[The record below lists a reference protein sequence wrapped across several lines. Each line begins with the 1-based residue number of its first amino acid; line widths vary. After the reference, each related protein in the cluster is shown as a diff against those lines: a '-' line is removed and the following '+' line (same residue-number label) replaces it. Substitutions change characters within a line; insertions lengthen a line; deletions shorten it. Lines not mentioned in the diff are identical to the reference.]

1 MMKYISLSTLWW
13 IAITI
18 PQGVVAQQ
26 STSFVLRDLWTE
38 VEQNFPG
45 LQSKTAQVESVE
57 LDKRATK
64 SNLLP
69 QIKLQGQ
76 NNFSTLEPAIGSFF
90 AQPGTFTIN
99 GSKIDN
105 GQSSTTFSTY
115 GSTTME
121 WEVFSFGKNRADN
134 KSADALYQ
142 KALSEQ
148 DTYILSVKKEL
159 SQRYVMFLY
168 QRAKLDWSNKNM
180 QRLKEVTSIASGL
193 SLSGLKP
200 VADSL
205 LASSSY
211 MQARAEYNKN
221 QGLEQASL
229 IKVLELTR
237 QSDLPHGI
245 DLQVFLNPSYSLVE
259 DKAEVDLNHP
269 ILEALDNQKSFYQW
283 SAKSQSK
290 GYLPSVNLLAG
301 YSVRG
306 SGINSTGNVSEN
318 YSKGW
323 ENTANNYA
331 FGIGITWNLTQLHT
345 KKVTSSALQKKAKST
360 DLLWKEYSQAM
371 QADLLALQAQKSQRY
386 KQLLDTSSA
395 VEQSTN
401 AYNMYLARYKSGLI
415 SLSELLQIRLVL
427 EQSENTHL
435 QASMDYWLLLCNQA
449 ELSNDFS
456 YLFSNL

>member
-1 MMKYISLSTLWW
+1 MKYISLSTLWW
-13 IAITI
+13 IALTM
-18 PQGVVAQQ
+18 PLGVVAQQ
-26 STSFVLRDLWTE
+26 KPSLLLEGLWDE

-45 LQSKTAQVESVE
+45 LQSKTAQVESAQ

-76 NNFSTLEPAIGSFF
+76 NNYSTLEPATGSFF
-90 AQPGTFTIN
+90 AQPGIFTVN
-99 GSKIDN
+99 GSKVDN
-105 GQSSTTFSTY
+105 GQSSTAFSTY

-121 WEVFSFGKNRADN
+121 WEVFSFGKNKAQN

-148 DTYILSVKKEL
+148 DSYILSVKKEL
-159 SQRYVMFLY
+159 SRRYVLFLY
-168 QRAKLDWSNKNM
+168 QKAKLDWSSKNM

-211 MQARAEYNKN
+211 MQARAEYNKS

-237 QSDLPHGI
+237 QTEFQHI
-245 DLQVFLNPSYSLVE
+245 VDLQVFLNPSYSLAQ
-259 DKAEVDLNHP
+259 DKAEVDLSHP
-269 ILEALDNQKSFYQW
+269 VLEALDNQKSFYQW
-283 SAKSQSK
+283 SAKTQSK

-306 SGINSTGNVSEN
+306 SGVDSNQNVSAN
-318 YSKGW
+318 WNKGW

-345 KKVTSSALQKKAKST
+345 KKVASNALHKKAKST

-371 QADLLALQAQKSQRY
+371 QADLLALQAQKSQQY
-386 KQLLDTSSA
+386 KQLLDTNIG
-395 VEQSTN
+395 VEQSTK
-401 AYNMYLARYKSGLI
+401 AYTMYLARYKSGLI
-415 SLSELLQIRLVL
+415 SLSELLQIQLVL
-427 EQSENTHL
+427 EQSENTHI
-435 QASMDYWLLLCNQA
+435 QASMDYWLLLCNEA
-449 ELSNDFS
+449 ELTNDFS